1 MILDDANLS
10 IMRHIN
16 SKKIY
21 NQVIEIRRSFS
32 LFLDVVFINVKKAG
46 LFCSRWTLNQT
57 YNVYFFA
64 QHRKILLYRFD
75 GSTRPT
81 WSSPSETQN
90 WEVNLM
96 ADLGVVYCVMGCST
110 QWKIAKG
117 HSYPRLIFFLSLH
130 ILLNCCAFVS
140 IANVQNYV

>member
-57 YNVYFFA
+57 YKVYFFA
-64 QHRKILLYRFD
+64 
-75 GSTRPT
+75 
-81 WSSPSETQN
+81 E
-90 WEVNLM
+90 
-96 ADLGVVYCVMGCST
+96 
-110 QWKIAKG
+110 
-117 HSYPRLIFFLSLH
+117 H
-130 ILLNCCAFVS
+130 I
-140 IANVQNYV
+140 